1 MADAPILIDRTKCT
15 GCGKCVKGCGIG
27 ALKLVEAPGVN
38 KLGRLAEVDPSA
50 CKACSACVAA
60 CPFKAISET
69 KAEIYGTE
77 GLADYRDIWVF
88 AEQTD
93 GRIAEVAFELLGKG
107 LELKAQRGDGC
118 RLCAV
123 LLGSGVTEGMTAS
136 LTAAGADVVYVVDH
150 PSLKAYDADAYVDA
164 VAQLVAKRK
173 PEVILAGAT
182 AVGRAFFAKVAVRV
196 RTGLTA
202 DCTALKVEETKNK
215 DTGALQMLL
224 HQTRPAFG
232 GNIMATIMT
241 PNHRPQMATVRPKVF
256 KRGGASGSSG
266 ASSSSLTSG
275 ASSSSEASD
284 SSATSSSSSAS
295 SARGEIIREV
305 LDLIAPKTRLV
316 KVNRDPD
323 AVDIASAEVLVAG
336 GRGLK
341 GATNFVQLHE
351 LAGLLGGEVAASRA
365 AVDAGWVPQSRQVG
379 QTGKAVA
386 PKLYLCFGISGAIQ
400 HLEGIRGADKV
411 IAVNTDPNA
420 PIFGVADLGIVG
432 DAMEVVTA
440 LIKELRK

>member
-1 MADAPILIDRTKCT
+1 MADAPILIDRAKCT
-15 GCGKCVKGCGIG
+15 GCGKCVKGCGFG
-27 ALKLVEAPGVN
+27 ALKLVDTPGVN

-50 CKACSACVAA
+50 CKACSACVKV

-77 GLADYRDIWVF
+77 GIENYRDIWVF
-88 AEQTD
+88 AEQNH
-93 GRIAEVAFELLGKG
+93 GKIAEVAFELLGKG
-107 LELKAQRGDGC
+107 LELKAQRGGGC

-123 LLGSGVTEGMTAS
+123 LLGSGLSSEMTDA
-136 LTAAGADVVYVVDH
+136 LAAAGADVVYAVDD
-150 PSLKAYDADAYVDA
+150 PKLADYEANVYVDA
-164 VAQLVAKRK
+164 VAKLIEKHK

-182 AVGRAFFAKVAVRV
+182 AVGRAFFARVAVRV

-202 DCTALKVEETKNK
+202 DCTALKIEETKNR

-256 KRGGASGSSG
+256 KRRDQGSGNREQG
-266 ASSSSLTSG
+266 IGNREQGTG
-275 ASSSSEASD
+275 KVV
-284 SSATSSSSSAS
+284 
-295 SARGEIIREV
+295 REI
-305 LDLIAPKTRLV
+305 LDLIAPKTKLQ
-316 KVNRDPD
+316 KVVTDPD
-323 AVDIASAEVLVAG
+323 AVDITAANVLVAG

-341 GATNFVQLHE
+341 GAVNFVLLHE

-365 AVDAGWVPQSRQVG
+365 AVDAGWTTQSRQVG
-379 QTGKAVA
+379 QTGRAVA

-400 HLEGIRGADKV
+400 HLEGIRGADKI
-411 IAVNTDPNA
+411 IAVNSDPNA
-420 PIFGVADLGIVG
+420 PIFGVADVGIVG
-432 DAMEVVTA
+432 DALQIIPA
-440 LIKELRK
+440 LIAELKKGK

>member
-1 MADAPILIDRTKCT
+1 MSDAPILIDRTKCT
-15 GCGKCVKGCGIG
+15 GCGKCVKGCGFG

-50 CKACSACVAA
+50 CKACSACVKA

-77 GLADYRDIWVF
+77 DIADYRDIWVF

-107 LELKAQRGDGC
+107 LELKAQRGEGC

-123 LLGSGVTEGMTAS
+123 LLGCDVTEAMTGA

-150 PSLKAYDADAYVDA
+150 PSLKTYDADAYVDA

-202 DCTALKVEETKNK
+202 DCTALKVVCGT
-215 DTGALQMLL
+215 TGGGAGAPEPRPADGAMSRPLL

-256 KRGGASGSSG
+256 KRSEELRGKSEELGG
-266 ASSSSLTSG
+266 
-275 ASSSSEASD
+275 EV
-284 SSATSSSSSAS
+284 
-295 SARGEIIREV
+295 IREV

-341 GATNFVQLHE
+341 GAVNFVQLHE

-420 PIFGVADLGIVG
+420 PIFGVADFGIVG

>member
-1 MADAPILIDRTKCT
+1 MADAPILVDRTKCS
-15 GCGKCVKGCGIG
+15 GCGKCVKGCGFG
-27 ALKLVEAPGVN
+27 ALKLVDAPGAN

-50 CKACSACVAA
+50 CRACSACVKA
-60 CPFKAISET
+60 CPFQAIAET
-69 KAEIYGTE
+69 KASVCGTPDIE
-77 GLADYRDIWVF
+77 SYRDIWVF

-93 GRIAEVAFELLGKG
+93 GKVAEVAFELLGKG

-123 LLGSGVTEGMTAS
+123 LLGAGVTEAMTGA
-136 LTAAGADVVYVVDH
+136 LAAAGADVVYVVDD
-150 PSLKAYDADAYVDA
+150 PKLAAYEANVYVDA
-164 VAQLVAKRK
+164 VAKLAAKHR

-182 AVGRAFFAKVAVRV
+182 AIGRAFFARVAVRL

-202 DCTALKVEETKNK
+202 DCTALKVEETPNK

-256 KRGGASGSSG
+256 KRVPGAGGLAPGAGGSVV
-266 ASSSSLTSG
+266 
-275 ASSSSEASD
+275 
-284 SSATSSSSSAS
+284 
-295 SARGEIIREV
+295 REILE
-305 LDLIAPKTRLV
+305 LIEPKTKLT
-316 KVNRDPD
+316 KVVRDPE
-323 AVDIASAEVLVAG
+323 AVDIAAAEVLVAG

-341 GATNFVQLHE
+341 NALNFTQLFE

-365 AVDAGWVPQSRQVG
+365 AVDAGMATPCRQVG

-432 DAMEVVTA
+432 DAMDVIDA
-440 LIKELRK
+440 LIRHFKAAEAKAPGAGGLH